1 MNLRNR
7 KTTVQA
13 IGWWGCLSCGGTV
26 NNTHTGPCVRCGGR
40 IGRIVPEELERDF
53 GFRILLPAA
62 PLLEPIPQVAPKH
75 AGNLLALVAAAVL
88 CIGSPLLGASQA
100 GWNAASL
107 VMALNIWSSSVG
119 YYALARVRA
128 NANPNEGAPIHA

>member
-1 MNLRNR
+1 MTRR
-7 KTTVQA
+7 GES
-13 IGWWGCLSCGGTV
+13 IGSWGCMACRRTV
-26 NNTHTGPCVRCGGR
+26 PNNHTGPCTFCGGR
-40 IGRIVPEELERDF
+40 ISRIVPAGLEHEL
-53 GFRILLPAA
+53 GFYIVTPA
-62 PLLEPIPQVAPKH
+62 PLLVPVQHVAPKN

-128 NANPNEGAPIHA
+128 NADPNAGAPIYA

>member
-1 MNLRNR
+1 MTKRGE
-7 KTTVQA
+7 T
-13 IGWWGCLSCGGTV
+13 IGSWGCLGCRRTV
-26 NNTHTGPCVRCGGR
+26 PNNHTGPCVFCGGR
-40 IGRIVPEELERDF
+40 ISRIVTAGLEHEL
-53 GFRILLPAA
+53 GFYIVAPAPR
-62 PLLEPIPQVAPKH
+62 PLQPVQHVAPKDV
-75 AGNLLALVAAAVL
+75 GNLLALVAAAVL

-128 NANPNEGAPIHA
+128 NADPNAG